1 MVGIVIVSHSSKV
14 AEGIREMA
22 LQMANPDQKIIAAG
36 GTDAGGIGTDAVK
49 ILNAINEADD
59 GDGVVLLVD
68 LGSAVLSAEVAM
80 EMLEEI
86 VRERVRIADTP
97 ILEGSISAVVE
108 ASIGSPLEA
117 VVATAEEAKE
127 KIGRAHV

>member
-117 VVATAEEAKE
+117 VVATAEEARENNKLQ
-127 KIGRAHV
+127 

>member
-14 AEGIREMA
+14 AEGIREVA

-117 VVATAEEAKE
+117 VVATAEEAREINKLQ
-127 KIGRAHV
+127 

>member
-49 ILNAINEADD
+49 ILNAINEADE

-127 KIGRAHV
+127 INKLQ

>member
-1 MVGIVIVSHSSKV
+1 MVGIVIVSHSLKV

-22 LQMANPDQKIIAAG
+22 LQMANPDQKIIAAS

-117 VVATAEEAKE
+117 VVATAEEAREINKLQ
-127 KIGRAHV
+127 